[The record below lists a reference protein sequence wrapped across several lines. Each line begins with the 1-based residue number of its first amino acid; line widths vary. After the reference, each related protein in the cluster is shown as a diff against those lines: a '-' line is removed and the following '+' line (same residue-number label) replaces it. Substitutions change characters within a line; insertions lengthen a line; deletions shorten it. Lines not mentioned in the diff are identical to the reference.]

1 MHCCAPTRN
10 RIAAGLTAGF
20 GLIALGVLY
29 GLSNFHVV
37 PLERFLR
44 PGPIV
49 LLLLAAIAFASRGF
63 LAFGGHLLL
72 LGAVALQLKGLGHSG
87 WLAQGWPAG
96 LIWLGVVMVFRA
108 FLRRRPSHREQ
119 GAGERSS

>member
-1 MHCCAPTRN
+1 MSCCAPTRN

-20 GLIALGVLY
+20 GLIVLGVLY
-29 GLSNFHVV
+29 ALSNFNVV
-37 PLERFLR
+37 PLERFLH

-49 LLLLAAIAFASRGF
+49 LLLLAAITFASRGF
-63 LAFGGHLLL
+63 LAFGGHFFL

-96 LIWLGVVMVFRA
+96 LIWIGVVMVFRA
-108 FLRRRPSHREQ
+108 FLRHRSPRDEQ
-119 GAGERSS
+119 GSGER